1 MPLITNTVLQE
12 TICHVVYCFATCSA
26 MRDTNGDIMTTQ
38 GGEQQPLVTEE
49 CSGHRVVEHR
59 SWAILNPGKQNT
71 SFCSERTTQLL
82 SAFA

>member
-12 TICHVVYCFATCSA
+12 TIRHVVYCFATCSA

-49 CSGHRVVEHR
+49 CSRNVQTQSG
-59 SWAILNPGKQNT
+59 SAQKLTNP
-71 SFCSERTTQLL
+71 
-82 SAFA
+82 